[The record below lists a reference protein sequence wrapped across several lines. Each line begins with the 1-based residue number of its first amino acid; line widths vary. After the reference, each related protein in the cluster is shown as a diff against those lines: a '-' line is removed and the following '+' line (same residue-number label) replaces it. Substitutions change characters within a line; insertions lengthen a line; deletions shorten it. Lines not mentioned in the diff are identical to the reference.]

1 MKKTIYALSVAVC
14 TLFALVSCSKSD
26 DNNGKKGGIV
36 NNNFSTEVKS
46 IASEEAI
53 KKMADGV
60 QLFTEVQILLKSNFL
75 LVLYSIQES
84 WYLVILPLEI
94 KIP

>member
-46 IASEEAI
+46 IASGEAI
-53 KKMADGV
+53 K
-60 QLFTEVQILLKSNFL
+60 KSNFL